1 MILTFENFVNEEL
14 NLSYETHD
22 NFTEIV
28 FEDRWFQYDSDDDI
42 IYGYNH
48 IPTDLSKGFT
58 FKPNECVVYVDKKM
72 IKYDINNPICIIS
85 YDLDTSTIKVFTD
98 KSLDYLKHL
107 DSTINGDFEQPN
119 TQRKIQ
125 NIINQDDNKHHL
137 VIYGNKLI
145 SSTFDII
152 EEN

>member
-42 IYGYNH
+42 IYGYNN

-98 KSLDYLKHL
+98 KSLDYLIKKYQIKME
-107 DSTINGDFEQPN
+107 DRYIIYTKDFKYEDGITYIP
-119 TQRKIQ
+119 
-125 NIINQDDNKHHL
+125 
-137 VIYGNKLI
+137 IYMTAFI
-145 SSTFDII
+145 
-152 EEN
+152 

>member
-14 NLSYETHD
+14 NLSYETYD
-22 NFTEIV
+22 DFTEIV

-42 IYGYNH
+42 IYGYNN

-58 FKPNECVVYVDKKM
+58 FKPTECVVYVDKKM

-85 YDLDTSTIKVFTD
+85 YDLDTATIKVFTD

-107 DSTINGDFEQPN
+107 DSTINSDFEQPN

-145 SSTFDII
+145 ASTFDII
-152 EEN
+152 DEN

>member
-1 MILTFENFVNEEL
+1 MITYNP
-14 NLSYETHD
+14 
-22 NFTEIV
+22 
-28 FEDRWFQYDSDDDI
+28 
-42 IYGYNH
+42 IYGYNN

-85 YDLDTSTIKVFTD
+85 YDLDASTIKVFTD

-152 EEN
+152 DEN